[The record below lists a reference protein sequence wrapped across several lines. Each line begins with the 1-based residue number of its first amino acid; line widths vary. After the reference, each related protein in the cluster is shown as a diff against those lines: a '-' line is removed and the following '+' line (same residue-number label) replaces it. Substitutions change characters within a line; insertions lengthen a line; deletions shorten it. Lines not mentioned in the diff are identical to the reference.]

1 METAALA
8 PTAPPNR
15 TRTLRIA
22 TVVGTPRPASP
33 AHVLARAV
41 ADRVGKRI
49 RSRSGAKVEVTSI
62 DLAETAT
69 ASAGAVPKIPAE
81 DIEEVERADLV
92 VVASPIRRGA
102 YTWLLKLFADALPS
116 RALRGKIAIPVMV
129 ASAPRHALTAE
140 MHLRPLL
147 IELGASCPTPAVFAL
162 ERSLSDC
169 DALVGEWLERS
180 GASLPPYA

>member
-1 METAALA
+1 MH
-8 PTAPPNR
+8 
-15 TRTLRIA
+15 IA

-41 ADRVGKRI
+41 ANRVGERI
-49 RSRSGAKVEVTSI
+49 RSRSGTRVEVTSI
-62 DLAETAT
+62 DLAAT
-69 ASAGAVPKIPAE
+69 AAASAEAVPRIPND
-81 DIEEVERADLV
+81 DIEAVGRADLV

-129 ASAPRHALTAE
+129 APAPRHALTAE

-162 ERSLSDC
+162 EQRLSDC

-180 GASLPPYA
+180 GTSLPPYV